1 MSGREEGAMEQVVR
15 WEDAP
20 GPSVTVEQRVGLGA
34 MAGFSSE
41 WDAVARGAPGAGPFA
56 LGGWT
61 RLWMESFAP
70 GSPLRVFRARGN
82 GGPRAFAPLVERRGR
97 LAGVPVRLWQSPS
110 NEHSQRVTWA
120 LDAACPEESVRAI
133 WTHLREEPWEV
144 LLLKDIEAGGV
155 LDATLGAAAGEEG
168 FQVARWPSLESP
180 WLPVLSRGAL
190 EDTLD
195 AKFRANLRR
204 RRKKL
209 ARHGPLTLERVE
221 GGDALHRA
229 LEEGFALEGGG
240 WKGQRGT
247 AIRCRPET
255 LDFYTGLARL
265 AAAGGWLALYTLRVG
280 GRAVA
285 FHFGLEYGGRYYLL
299 KPGYDE
305 GFSECSP
312 GQLLVEDV
320 LEDLAHR
327 GTAEFDF
334 LGPRMPWKL
343 DWTQRVRRHV
353 WLFILRPTLKGRLLH
368 AVRFQRGPAA
378 MRWLR
383 EVGGWLR

>member
-1 MSGREEGAMEQVVR
+1 MEQAVR
-15 WEDAP
+15 WEEAR
-20 GPSVTVEQRVGLGA
+20 GLGMTVEQRSGLEA
-34 MAGFSSE
+34 MAGWSSE
-41 WDAVARGAPGAGPFA
+41 WDALARASPEAGPFA

-61 RLWMESFAP
+61 RLWMESFAR
-70 GSPLRVFRARGN
+70 GSTLRVFRARG
-82 GGPRAFAPLVERRGR
+82 GGRTVAFAPLVERRGR

-120 LDAACPEESVRAI
+120 LDAARPGEAVRGV
-133 WTHLREEPWEV
+133 WEHLREEPWEV

-155 LDATLGAAAGEEG
+155 LDETLGAAAGEEG
-168 FQVARWPSLESP
+168 FRVARWPSLESP
-180 WLPVLSRGAL
+180 WLPVCSRDAL
-190 EDTLD
+190 EEALDT
-195 AKFRANLRR
+195 KFRANLRR

-209 ARHGPLTLERVE
+209 SRQGPLVLERVE
-221 GGDALHRA
+221 GEDALHRA
-229 LEEGFALEGGG
+229 LEEGLALEGGG
-240 WKGQRGT
+240 WKGREGT
-247 AIRCRPET
+247 AIQCRPET
-255 LDFYTGLARL
+255 LAFYTGLARL
-265 AAAGGWLALYTLRVG
+265 AASEGWLALYTLRAG
-280 GRAVA
+280 GRPVA

-320 LEDLAHR
+320 LEDLSHR
-327 GTAEFDF
+327 GTAAFDF

-343 DWTQRVRRHV
+343 DWTGRLRRHV

-368 AVRFQRGPAA
+368 AARFQQGPAT

-383 EVGGWLR
+383 EVGGWKR